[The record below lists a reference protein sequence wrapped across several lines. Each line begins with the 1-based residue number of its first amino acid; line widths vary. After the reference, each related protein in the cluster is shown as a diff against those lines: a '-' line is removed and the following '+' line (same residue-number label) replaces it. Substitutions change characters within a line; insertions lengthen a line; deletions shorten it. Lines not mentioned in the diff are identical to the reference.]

1 MLTPR
6 FEYGVAQKNA
16 PPGQPLQSSIARM
29 GKHQCEATRNWRQAD
44 AWAMAWQPRS
54 RQRAGWTRIRRPRG
68 ARRESRSQ
76 QKSCKNKRIGGV
88 WEAMATARSILR
100 SCLLLD
106 SRAGIFVRP
115 RFPEFRCRGF
125 SFQSQG
131 ASFPGSGR
139 APGARRMPVSRA
151 HVPSF
156 RILGSAIPALRG
168 GRQACLSN
176 FATRRALPCHSLKS
190 RMH

>member
-29 GKHQCEATRNWRQAD
+29 GKRQCEATRNWRQAD

-88 WEAMATARSILR
+88 WQAMARAFFGPVCCLIPGPAFLSARDFQSSGVGASHSNR
-100 SCLLLD
+100 SERP
-106 SRAGIFVRP
+106 SPYRAALQAP
-115 RFPEFRCRGF
+115 AACPCRGLT
-125 SFQSQG
+125 SHPS
-131 ASFPGSGR
+131 GSWVQR
-139 APGARRMPVSRA
+139 SR
-151 HVPSF
+151 HC
-156 RILGSAIPALRG
+156 GG

-176 FATRRALPCHSLKS
+176 FATHGAPPCHSLKS